1 MAQKSGDFPSMD
13 LQQAM
18 RLANSDAAKQLFA
31 LLQSSNSGALQSAME
46 QAAAGNIQQ
55 TKALLAQM
63 MADPKA
69 KELVEKLREGRDG

>member
-18 RLANSDAAKQLFA
+18 KLAQSDAAKQLFT
-31 LLQSSNSGALQSAME
+31 LLQSSNSGTLQSAME

-55 TKALLAQM
+55 TKALLAQL
-63 MADPKA
+63 MADPKT
-69 KELVEKLREGRDG
+69 KELVEKLREANNG